1 MEEEF
6 KNLCLN
12 SVEVAEKIR
21 HIAASEFKLNLNMT
35 QTQKLIYIS
44 YGIELAR
51 KKTRLTDEHP
61 RAWPFGPVFP
71 RVHGKVDFSRTPT
84 NPKSIPDDIAGLLRD
99 VIRAFGRTS
108 ATKLSEW
115 SHSKGSPW
123 DKAPKDKWG
132 EPLSDKDIFEY
143 FSRLKCARSNE

>member
-6 KNLCLN
+6 KELCLN
-12 SVEVAEKIR
+12 SIEVAEKIR
-21 HIAASEFKLNLNMT
+21 HIAASEFKLILNMT
-35 QTQKLIYIS
+35 QTQKLLYIA

-71 RVHGKVDFSRTPT
+71 KVHGKVDFSCTPK
-84 NPKSIPDDIAGLLRD
+84 NPENIHGEIEDLLRD
-99 VIRAFGRTS
+99 VIRVFGRIS
-108 ATKLSEW
+108 ASKLSEW

-132 EPLSDKDIFEY
+132 QPLSDKDIFEY
-143 FSRLKCARSNE
+143 FSGLKCAKSDE